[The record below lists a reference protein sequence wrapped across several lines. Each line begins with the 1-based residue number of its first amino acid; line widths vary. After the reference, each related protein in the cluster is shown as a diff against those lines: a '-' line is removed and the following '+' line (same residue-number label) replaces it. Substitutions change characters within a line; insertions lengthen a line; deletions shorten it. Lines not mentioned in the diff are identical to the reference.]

1 VRFARIA
8 ITAAVTVAL
17 AGACSSPST
26 GTATVSPRPTI
37 GVPTPAPPTLNA
49 LSPGPTLGAPGQPIV
64 PTVALPPAVPP
75 ALPPIIATPSTPAAP
90 PSLSK
95 VVLGSTG
102 FGALKL
108 GMTAAQAQATHLVG
122 TASLAPGQTCPT
134 GRLLAAPSGGAPSL
148 FYSPSLGLVAI
159 YAYPGITTPAGIK
172 IGSTLAQLQQ
182 FYPTW
187 RGLQGDEGV
196 GYVAAPGSTT
206 SEYRIAVLNGHV
218 IELAVQLNNEDCY
231 E

>member
-1 VRFARIA
+1 
-8 ITAAVTVAL
+8 
-17 AGACSSPST
+17 
-26 GTATVSPRPTI
+26 
-37 GVPTPAPPTLNA
+37 
-49 LSPGPTLGAPGQPIV
+49 
-64 PTVALPPAVPP
+64 
-75 ALPPIIATPSTPAAP
+75 
-90 PSLSK
+90 
-95 VVLGSTG
+95 
-102 FGALKL
+102 
-108 GMTAAQAQATHLVG
+108 MTAAQAQATHLVS

-134 GRLLAAPSGGAPSL
+134 GRLLAAPSGGLPSL
-148 FYSPSLGLVAI
+148 YYSPSLGLAAI

-182 FYPTW
+182 AYPTW

-206 SEYRIAVLNGHV
+206 SEFRIAVSNGHV

>member
-1 VRFARIA
+1 MREPHQVGARF
-8 ITAAVTVAL
+8 
-17 AGACSSPST
+17 
-26 GTATVSPRPTI
+26 
-37 GVPTPAPPTLNA
+37 
-49 LSPGPTLGAPGQPIV
+49 
-64 PTVALPPAVPP
+64 
-75 ALPPIIATPSTPAAP
+75 
-90 PSLSK
+90 
-95 VVLGSTG
+95 
-102 FGALKL
+102 
-108 GMTAAQAQATHLVG
+108 AQAQATHLVS

-134 GRLLAAPSGGAPSL
+134 GRLLAAPSGGLPSL
-148 FYSPSLGLVAI
+148 YYSPSLGLVAI

-182 FYPTW
+182 AYPTW

-206 SEYRIAVLNGHV
+206 SEFRIAMSNGHV